1 METLNPVKAIVPP
14 ELKAAQPAIEVA
26 KTVYPAVE
34 ELTFRAYV
42 ANEEQAL
49 ELLKSVQAIVNAV
62 GGVTII
68 QIVKAIEKNPKML
81 QTAMTYLPLIMK
93 G

>member
-1 METLNPVKAIVPP
+1 METLNPVKTTPISEATAVPT
-14 ELKAAQPAIEVA
+14 AS

-62 GGVTII
+62 GGITII
-68 QIVKAIEKNPKML
+68 QVVKAIEKNPKML
-81 QTAMTYLPLIMK
+81 QQAMTYLPLILK
-93 G
+93 